1 MLGRTAGRPASEP
14 AHRYDVAALEAALSL
29 AVSSAR
35 ASQKARCVM
44 KLSLL
49 LVRTDVVS
57 QQAAAT
63 QRDDAWI
70 MDKQEQERRN

>member
-1 MLGRTAGRPASEP
+1 
-14 AHRYDVAALEAALSL
+14 VAALEAALSL
-29 AVSSAR
+29 AVSSAS